1 MDIFGGALFCLTTDG
16 NNISG
21 EWWSESEYDL
31 IIELRGF
38 MDALDVEQETKISKG
53 RLLTLW
59 SEYMVVPFSDSSL

>member
-38 MDALDVEQETKISKG
+38 MDALDV
-53 RLLTLW
+53 
-59 SEYMVVPFSDSSL
+59 